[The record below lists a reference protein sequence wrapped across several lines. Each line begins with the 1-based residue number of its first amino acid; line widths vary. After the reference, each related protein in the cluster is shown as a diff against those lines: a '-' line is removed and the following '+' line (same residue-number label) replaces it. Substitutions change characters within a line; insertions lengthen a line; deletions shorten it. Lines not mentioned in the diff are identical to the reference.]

1 MRLSQLTDAELE
13 PVSAAREFRVQDMD
27 MLNALRIMEADL
39 DKIQVSRQDIWNYYC
54 SKPCLRNQDI
64 LISCNRQFPLQAQ
77 AVISHIN
84 RKKNT

>member
-39 DKIQVSRQDIWNYYC
+39 DKIQVSRQA
-54 SKPCLRNQDI
+54 S
-64 LISCNRQFPLQAQ
+64 S
-77 AVISHIN
+77 
-84 RKKNT
+84 